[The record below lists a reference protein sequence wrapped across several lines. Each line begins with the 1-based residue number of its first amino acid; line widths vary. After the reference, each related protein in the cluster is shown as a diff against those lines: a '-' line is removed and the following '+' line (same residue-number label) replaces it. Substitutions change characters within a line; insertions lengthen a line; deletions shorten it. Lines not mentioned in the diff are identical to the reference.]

1 MFGDQTGKKNTV
13 FKGILLHAKFN
24 RFFIILG
31 GSGLGGIRGKTRFLL
46 DLFNPQEIDD
56 AGNG

>member
-31 GSGLGGIRGKTRFLL
+31 GGPKMTEKPLFWWFWGSHILGF
-46 DLFNPQEIDD
+46 
-56 AGNG
+56 